1 MKTLLAILAA
11 ALGFYAS
18 QTKAQSVLFD
28 FDNAPLHSPFPI
40 DLTVSGITAHFSANP
55 AYYNYSIQRAD
66 ALGFT
71 PQGFA
76 GYCIYPSTVYLCDLL
91 IAFNQPM
98 TAASILYAPE
108 EYATDSSCRMR
119 ITAYMGGTFIG
130 TATYT
135 IPVPGTWPTGTLAIT
150 TAQPFNNV
158 VIHYDAPP
166 PTGGDYG
173 PIFMAD
179 NLQVTP
185 AGAPTVL
192 SAVSRKNHGATGAF
206 DVILPMTGTPGIECR
221 TGGAAGDYQVVV
233 AFGGAV
239 TVNGTPQAQITLG
252 IGDIGTGG
260 VSNGGVV
267 TVSGSTVTIPLT
279 NLANAQTIELTLFG
293 VTVGGTSGNVTVPMS
308 ILIGDINGNG
318 AVNATDV
325 AQTKSQSG
333 QLLTATN
340 FKSDV
345 NATGN
350 IDATDIAIVKLHVGT
365 ARP

>member
-66 ALGFT
+66 VLGFT

-76 GYCIYPSTVYLCDLL
+76 GFCIYPSQVYLCDLL

-108 EYATDSSCRMR
+108 EYATDSSCTMR
-119 ITAYMGGTFIG
+119 ITAYMGTTFIG

-150 TAQPFNNV
+150 TTQPFDNV

-179 NLQVTP
+179 NLWVTP
-185 AGAPTVL
+185 AAAAG
-192 SAVSRKNHGATGAF
+192 SAQRCVAEKPWRRRRIRCRSSDDADCWGSN
-206 DVILPMTGTPGIECR
+206 VR
-221 TGGAAGDYQVVV
+221 TGGGTSDYQVVV
-233 AFGGAV
+233 TFAGAV

-279 NLANAQTIELTLFG
+279 NLANARTIGVTLFG
-293 VTVGGTSGNVTVPMS
+293 VTVDGG
-308 ILIGDINGNG
+308 IG
-318 AVNATDV
+318 
-325 AQTKSQSG
+325 
-333 QLLTATN
+333 
-340 FKSDV
+340 
-345 NATGN
+345 
-350 IDATDIAIVKLHVGT
+350 
-365 ARP
+365 

>member
-66 ALGFT
+66 VLGFT

-76 GYCIYPSTVYLCDLL
+76 GFCIYPSTVYLCDLL

-108 EYATDSSCRMR
+108 EYATDSSCTMR
-119 ITAYMGGTFIG
+119 ITAYMGTTFIG

-150 TAQPFNNV
+150 TAQPFDNV

-179 NLQVTP
+179 NLWVTP
-185 AGAPTVL
+185 AAEPTVL
-192 SAVSRKNHGATGAF
+192 SAVSRKNHGAAGAF
-206 DVILPMTGTPGIECR
+206 DVVLPMSGTPGIECR
-221 TGGAAGDYQVVV
+221 TGGGTSDYQVVV
-233 AFGGAV
+233 TFASAV

-252 IGDIGTGG
+252 IGDIGSGG

-279 NLANAQTIELTLFG
+279 NLANAQTIGVTLFG
-293 VTVGGTSGNVTVPMS
+293 VTVGGASGNVTVPMS
-308 ILIGDINGNG
+308 ILVGDINGNG

-325 AQTKSQSG
+325 AQDKSQSG
-333 QLLTATN
+333 QALTSTN
-340 FKSDV
+340 FRSDV
-345 NATGN
+345 NATGS
-350 IDATDIAIVKLHVGT
+350 IDATDIAITKSKVGT
-365 ARP
+365 GVP